1 MHRKQLA
8 YIALAAGTALG
19 LASVQLTAHP
29 SAREQRG
36 WASWYGPGFAGR
48 REGERREALAA
59 RPPGGPPLVALGDTG
74 AGDERR
80 DRPAGGGHDQ

>member
-19 LASVQLTAHP
+19 LASVQLTA
-29 SAREQRG
+29 
-36 WASWYGPGFAGR
+36 
-48 REGERREALAA
+48 
-59 RPPGGPPLVALGDTG
+59 RPHGGPPLVALGDTG